1 MTMGN
6 EDVQS
11 RLKGLYAIFE
21 SRSVDIF
28 KRVFEADFSNGHEIA
43 VALSKLDD
51 AAFAMRGKTLDGI
64 RVIPTEAAFRDGQI
78 AGYLTRTHT
87 QYFDQNHWPALLDAL
102 RQPA

>member
-1 MTMGN
+1 
-6 EDVQS
+6 VQS

-43 VALSKLDD
+43 VGLSKLDD
-51 AAFAMRGKTLDGI
+51 AAFALRNKTLDGL

-78 AGYLTRTHT
+78 AGYLTRTHS
-87 QYFDQNHWPALLDAL
+87 QYLDMNHWPALLDTL
-102 RQPA
+102 RPQHV